1 MLAGIKPTVGR
12 VSRYGVIPI
21 TADHDTAGPMTR
33 TVADAAILLGA
44 LEGAAP
50 DPNDAATTTCTP
62 PPGRDYTK
70 FLRADGLKGARIG
83 IPRAFYY
90 NRIALAG
97 DRPGTPE
104 GIGPTT
110 TVTAGRGGLNAAQ
123 AKVMADAIAVLKQQ
137 GAIIVDPADVP
148 SLAATDPKDNFAAWD
163 FCSGADQAKGRD
175 ANCSVNFKYGMKRD
189 FNLWLKSLGP
199 TAPVKTLTAL
209 REWNLAHTR
218 AGAIKYGQSRLDI
231 SDEMDLEKD
240 RARNDAD
247 HEKDWRL
254 SRANGIDGALKANQ
268 LDAIFTPGGAGA
280 GLAARAGY
288 PIIVVPFGLVPN
300 TAQGLP
306 DGFDPKPAPFGVGF
320 TGTACSEPRLIELAY
335 AFEQATKRRVPPGS
349 TP

>member
-1 MLAGIKPTVGR
+1 MP
-12 VSRYGVIPI
+12 
-21 TADHDTAGPMTR
+21 
-33 TVADAAILLGA
+33 
-44 LEGAAP
+44 
-50 DPNDAATTTCTP
+50 
-62 PPGRDYTK
+62 
-70 FLRADGLKGARIG
+70 FG

-90 NRIALAG
+90 NRIARG
-97 DRPGTPE
+97 DRRARD

-231 SDEMDLEKD
+231 SDEMDLEGP
-240 RARNDAD
+240 RAQR
-247 HEKDWRL
+247 RR
-254 SRANGIDGALKANQ
+254 SREGRRSAANGSTARSRPISSTR
-268 LDAIFTPGGAGA
+268 FHAGRRRRQ
-280 GLAARAGY
+280 LAARAAIRSSSCRLACAEHR
-288 PIIVVPFGLVPN
+288 PGLRR
-300 TAQGLP
+300 L
-306 DGFDPKPAPFGVGF
+306 DPKPRRSASVSPAPRAASRGSSSSH
-320 TGTACSEPRLIELAY
+320 TPSSRRRSAACRLGRHLRPLTRDLLFDEHVQPGARCG
-335 AFEQATKRRVPPGS
+335 EGRVQRGS
-349 TP
+349 TR